1 MAKTEVYS
9 WRLAPEKK
17 AALEAGA
24 RAEGKTVAEVL
35 DALSAEWLAGRKT
48 EDDEA
53 EQRRLHAAMAKFVG
67 TVSIGNGR
75 LSETVEQEMYRR
87 LKRRHGR

>member
-17 AALEAGA
+17 RALEVEA
-24 RAEGKTVAEVL
+24 RAAGKTIAEVL
-35 DALSAEWLAGRKT
+35 DALSAEWLAGRKS

-53 EQRRLHAAMAKFVG
+53 EQRRLHAAVAKTLG
-67 TVSIGNGR
+67 TISGGNPR
-75 LSETVEQEMYRR
+75 RSETVEQEMYKQ
-87 LKRRHGR
+87 LKRRYGR